1 MLNSSAKCQVVI
13 SDAVLI
19 LTYEL
24 LELLTGWLFL
34 YFPPVWNGV
43 TTAPFGCSFA
53 NNILIDVEK
62 KEDVFLPFLFQLYD
76 INKQEKA
83 HIDSF

>member
-1 MLNSSAKCQVVI
+1 MSGAYFRCRFDSHLWAPGAVDRFVVF
-13 SDAVLI
+13 V
-19 LTYEL
+19 
-24 LELLTGWLFL
+24 
-34 YFPPVWNGV
+34 PPPIWNGV

-76 INKQEKA
+76 ISKQEKA